1 MVVLNTLLTAVLVLF
16 GHGLLQ
22 VLAGMA
28 LGNGAA
34 VLNFLFTGA
43 AAEEAVLL
51 EPKLAQRRMASSYFK
66 RMLLLA
72 AVLAAG
78 FTLPVFDPLAAVLPL
93 FFPKLALTIG
103 TIFFGKGGN

>member
-1 MVVLNTLLTAVLVLF
+1 MSGRTGRGITDAHGMGSPPGVRPGDDGAGHTA
-16 GHGLLQ
+16 GGGS
-22 VLAGMA
+22 AG
-28 LGNGAA
+28 
-34 VLNFLFTGA
+34 VW
-43 AAEEAVLL
+43 AVLL

-103 TIFFGKGGN
+103 TIYFGKGGN